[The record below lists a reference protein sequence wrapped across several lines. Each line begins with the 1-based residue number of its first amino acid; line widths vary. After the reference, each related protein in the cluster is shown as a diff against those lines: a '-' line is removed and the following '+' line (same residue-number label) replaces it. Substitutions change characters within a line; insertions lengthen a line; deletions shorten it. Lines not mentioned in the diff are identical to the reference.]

1 MEVTLCGTNV
11 GIPDSLDG
19 LVGIDV
25 VAVGK
30 EDLVLQKRVHRL
42 EPLSLEVDVDAPML
56 VDGFIP
62 HHRRNRG
69 FEGSLLCLGFLILK
83 GAVDEGVG
91 DGEVFCSDVL
101 HLPQIKLECRVGL
114 AECLVQLHFEFVWL
128 FIADPDLVEVSWDQ
142 FRSVSSKCRII

>member
-1 MEVTLCGTNV
+1 MEVALCGTNV
-11 GIPDSLDG
+11 SIPDSLDG

-69 FEGSLLCLGFLILK
+69 FEGSLLCLGLLILK
-83 GAVDEGVG
+83 GAVNVGIVKEVRFSVEKRERVELEEEQVENLGLYWQWPAKKPGV
-91 DGEVFCSDVL
+91 L
-101 HLPQIKLECRVGL
+101 TPR
-114 AECLVQLHFEFVWL
+114 
-128 FIADPDLVEVSWDQ
+128 
-142 FRSVSSKCRII
+142 